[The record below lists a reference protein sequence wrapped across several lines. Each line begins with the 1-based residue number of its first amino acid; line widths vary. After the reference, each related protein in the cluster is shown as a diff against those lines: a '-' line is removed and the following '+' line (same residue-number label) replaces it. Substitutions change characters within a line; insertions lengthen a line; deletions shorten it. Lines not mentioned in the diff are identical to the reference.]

1 MTLFLYIHTEEST
14 CLVNYDNMHKKCCNT
29 VESYK
34 SCVVDWHRVVALSY
48 NVVHSIVSSSV
59 PGHTGSVSSSGTGGR
74 VAAVEAATWQS
85 ILR

>member
-1 MTLFLYIHTEEST
+1 MIICTKSLAIQWQ
-14 CLVNYDNMHKKCCNT
+14 VI
-29 VESYK
+29 K

-48 NVVHSIVSSSV
+48 NVVHSVVSSSV